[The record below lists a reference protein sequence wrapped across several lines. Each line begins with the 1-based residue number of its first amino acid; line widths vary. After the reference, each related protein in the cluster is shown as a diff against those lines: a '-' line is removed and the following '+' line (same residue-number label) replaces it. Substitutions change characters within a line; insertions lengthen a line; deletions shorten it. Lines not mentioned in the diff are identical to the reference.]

1 MTSAIFYIRNFRST
15 ASAVLFTYMLAP
27 GAQISPVSLPI
38 VEGGYFIEETK
49 GGRRLA
55 KSKKKKAK
63 LTDKQRRFVD
73 EYVKTGNATQ
83 AAINAGYSKHTAASC
98 GAITLA
104 KEHVRAA
111 IDRRMDKM
119 HDKNV
124 ADAEEVL
131 RYLTSVLRG
140 ESQAEEIVIEGQ
152 GNGFSEARAFSKKP
166 SEDERLKAARLLAT
180 RFGLNITALEFKN
193 KMEKMELEN
202 QKLRLE
208 VERLRGGSE
217 GDMDDGFLKAL
228 GVSAAEV
235 WSDEE

>member
-1 MTSAIFYIRNFRST
+1 M
-15 ASAVLFTYMLAP
+15 
-27 GAQISPVSLPI
+27 
-38 VEGGYFIEETK
+38 
-49 GGRRLA
+49 A

-83 AAINAGYSKHTAASC
+83 AAINAGYSKHTASSC

-111 IDRRMDKM
+111 IDKRMDKM
-119 HDKNV
+119 HEKNV

-131 RYLTSVLRG
+131 LYLTRVLRG

-152 GNGFSEARAFSKKP
+152 GPGLSEARAFSKKP